1 MKLIKRIEINP
12 PKRLIIGDPMY
23 LEKGIAEELTCQWK
37 RLSFQKDIKAEIEV
51 FEDTFFRGGKHETYD
66 TFKMNVL
73 RLYVLPEQLLDNIHS
88 DEEKNNE
95 GLVYFP
101 KLISGK
107 VIELGCD
114 TASFIVETDNNYVQ
128 IDTGADG
135 YYGVA
140 VKYKNKL
147 GIQVELSFDA
157 AMADCKDILSAF
169 L

>member
-1 MKLIKRIEINP
+1 MKLTKRIEINP

-23 LEKGIAEELTCQWK
+23 LERGIAEELTCQWK

-51 FEDTFFRGGKHETYD
+51 FEDTFD

-95 GLVYFP
+95 GIVYFP
-101 KLISGK
+101 KLVSGK

-157 AMADCKDILSAF
+157 AMADYEELLKLF